1 MSLYSFPFQW
11 LHESNEIKRD
21 RERKKKE
28 ASFHDVAGV
37 AGFFLLLRFH
47 FNIFPH
53 RLSTPISLPFIFCI
67 FSRRLCVCV
76 CFSHSA
82 GISEIPSELTVS
94 ATDDL
99 TPLPPPPSPGLSPRH
114 RGSVPVARSQP
125 PRPPGRHRPTAGLN
139 RNRNIS
145 DRLSLRFITQTKNS
159 KNQFNNNDNNYRA
172 PPTEK

>member
-1 MSLYSFPFQW
+1 LCLYILF
-11 LHESNEIKRD
+11 HSNGFTNQMKS
-21 RERKKKE
+21 RETEREKKKE

-53 RLSTPISLPFIFCI
+53 RLSTPISPPFIFCI

-99 TPLPPPPSPGLSPRH
+99 TPLPPPPPPPSPSTPRHLPDSVPVTGAQSPSPGLSRLGRPAVT
-114 RGSVPVARSQP
+114 G
-125 PRPPGRHRPTAGLN
+125 PRPGSIA
-139 RNRNIS
+139 
-145 DRLSLRFITQTKNS
+145 
-159 KNQFNNNDNNYRA
+159 
-172 PPTEK
+172 TETSRTD